1 MNSVEV
7 VTGARL
13 HFGLICG
20 GPSSANRF
28 GGIGVMLRTPR
39 WVISA
44 SQTKVSSCTAASA
57 EVRQRIETFL
67 PELCQYLGI
76 RGLCVS
82 VRDEIPLHR
91 GLGAGTQLTL
101 ALASLGLVAGGRPRP
116 ASSMGLAGDLNRMRR
131 SAVGTFGFDHGG
143 FIVDDG
149 QPGDQSDR
157 LLHRCE
163 LPKKWHVV
171 LIAPTGSAGLSG
183 DREELVFREERPMPE
198 HLVKKQVCLI
208 RESIVPAAQTHEFE
222 GFRNALKEYGQN
234 AGGFFATQQ
243 GGVYSSSIIRRLSQT
258 PDFEDLPMLQSSWG
272 PTVAVFAHSP
282 TSANEI
288 VERVLRSSYASELQC
303 QIAEPLNSG
312 AMVKSAAP
320 QHLDDVVRG

>member
-20 GPSSANRF
+20 GPSSTNHF

-44 SQTKVSSCTAASA
+44 SQAKESSCTAASV

-67 PELCQYLGI
+67 PGLCQYIGI

-101 ALASLGLVAGGRPRP
+101 ALASLGQVAGGHPRP
-116 ASSMGLAGDLNRMRR
+116 ASSMRLAGDLNRMRR
-131 SAVGTFGFDHGG
+131 SAVGTFGFDRGG

-157 LLHRCE
+157 LLHRYE
-163 LPKKWHVV
+163 LPEKWHVV
-171 LIAPTGSAGLSG
+171 LIAPVGSVGLSG
-183 DREELVFREERPMPE
+183 AREELVFREERHMPE
-198 HLVKKQVCLI
+198 HLVRQQECLI
-208 RESIVPAAQTHEFE
+208 RDSIVPAAKTDEFE
-222 GFRNALKEYGQN
+222 RFRNALGQYGRN
-234 AGGFFATQQ
+234 AGHFFATQQ
-243 GGVYSSSIIRRLSQT
+243 GGVYSSSVIRQLSQT
-258 PDFEDLPMLQSSWG
+258 PDFQDLPMVQSSWG
-272 PTVAVFAHSP
+272 PTVAVFTHSREYANDIMERILQ
-282 TSANEI
+282 SAF
-288 VERVLRSSYASELQC
+288 ASELEC
-303 QIAEPLNSG
+303 QIAETLNSG
-312 AMVKSAAP
+312 AIVRSAAP
-320 QHLDDVVRG
+320 ENSDYVVRG

>member
-76 RGLCVS
+76 RGLSVS
-82 VRDEIPLHR
+82 VHDEIPLHR

-101 ALASLGLVAGGRPRP
+101 ALANLAHVAGGRPRP
-116 ASSMGLAGDLNRMRR
+116 AGSMGLAGDLNRMRR
-131 SAVGTFGFDHGG
+131 SAIGTFGFDRGG
-143 FIVDDG
+143 FVVDDG
-149 QPGDQSDR
+149 LPSDQSDR
-157 LLHRCE
+157 LLHRYE
-163 LPKKWHVV
+163 LPEKWQVV
-171 LIAPTGSAGLSG
+171 LIAPVGSAGLSG
-183 DREELVFREERPMPE
+183 DREELVFQEERHMPE
-198 HLVKKQVCLI
+198 YLVRQQVCLI
-208 RESIVPAAQTHEFE
+208 RDSIVPAAETEQFE
-222 GFRNALKEYGQN
+222 QFQNALGEYGRNAGH
-234 AGGFFATQQ
+234 FFATHQ
-243 GGVYSSSIIRRLSQT
+243 GGVYSSGVIRRLSQT
-258 PDFEDLPMLQSSWG
+258 PDFEDLPMVQSSWG
-272 PTVAVFAHSP
+272 PTVAVFTHSRKY
-282 TSANEI
+282 ANDI
-288 VERVLRSSYASELQC
+288 MERVLGSAFATEQWSHRQKCCSGSFRLCRSR
-303 QIAEPLNSG
+303 I
-312 AMVKSAAP
+312 KSR
-320 QHLDDVVRG
+320 QDGG